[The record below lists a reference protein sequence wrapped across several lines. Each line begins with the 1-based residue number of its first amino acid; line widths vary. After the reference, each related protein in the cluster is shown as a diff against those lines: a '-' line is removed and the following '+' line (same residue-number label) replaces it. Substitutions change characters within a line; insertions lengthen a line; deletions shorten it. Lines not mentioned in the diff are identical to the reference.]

1 MGDSRAPAGAPDLLH
16 DRPAAPTLPGPSGST
31 PGGPP
36 DLLHYRPWRG
46 TFRSPAAGVW
56 PIARVALGLLLR
68 RRLFWGCYAVG
79 LLVFAMFF
87 FGQYLLAWA
96 QGQVG
101 EGEVEVG
108 GFGRTNP
115 AHLIQ
120 LVKFFLKVDGSGES
134 YRTFFVYQG
143 YIVVI
148 VLALAGSLVL
158 GNDLR
163 CGSLPFY
170 LSKPLSRWHYLLGKG
185 LAVAVAINLLTTL
198 PALALYVQYGLLES
212 WDYFRDRADLLF
224 GILAYGLVLTVS
236 LTLLL
241 LALATWLRRTVPL
254 VMAWT
259 TLFFFLQ
266 QFSRLLVDG
275 LRFSPRWR
283 LLDLWNDTT
292 RIGTRLLHV
301 QAGAGRPDL
310 QPSWQEAALVLAGV
324 SLACLVYLVRRIRA
338 VEIVR

>member
-1 MGDSRAPAGAPDLLH
+1 
-16 DRPAAPTLPGPSGST
+16 
-31 PGGPP
+31 
-36 DLLHYRPWRG
+36 
-46 TFRSPAAGVW
+46 
-56 PIARVALGLLLR
+56 
-68 RRLFWGCYAVG
+68 
-79 LLVFAMFF
+79 
-87 FGQYLLAWA
+87 
-96 QGQVG
+96 
-101 EGEVEVG
+101 
-108 GFGRTNP
+108 
-115 AHLIQ
+115 
-120 LVKFFLKVDGSGES
+120 
-134 YRTFFVYQG
+134 
-143 YIVVI
+143 
-148 VLALAGSLVL
+148 
-158 GNDLR
+158 
-163 CGSLPFY
+163 
-170 LSKPLSRWHYLLGKG
+170 
-185 LAVAVAINLLTTL
+185 VAVAINLLTTL